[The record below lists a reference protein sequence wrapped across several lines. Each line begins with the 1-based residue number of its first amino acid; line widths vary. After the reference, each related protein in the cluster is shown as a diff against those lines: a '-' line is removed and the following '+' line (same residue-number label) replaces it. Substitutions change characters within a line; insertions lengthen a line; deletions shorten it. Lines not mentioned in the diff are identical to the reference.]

1 MGKSKKQGGKK
12 YNRRSI
18 KNKKVFTGAGL
29 LKTNSDSITGN
40 LSSERKNILL
50 GNLYL
55 LSLGLLDVSALTD
68 SKHKSMED
76 IYNKNKDED
85 KKVFDR
91 LGWKSIENLPGYVA
105 SESTPTAAPDASEPE
120 EEKDEKEEKE
130 EEEEK
135 KEKEKVDG

>member
-55 LSLGLLDVSALTD
+55 LSLGLLDVAALTD
-68 SKHKSMED
+68 NKHKSMED
-76 IYNKNKDED
+76 VYNKNKDGD

-91 LGWKSIENLPGYVA
+91 LGWKSKENLPDVNTAEPPVA
-105 SESTPTAAPDASEPE
+105 AADEPESEPE
-120 EEKDEKEEKE
+120 KEEEEKE
-130 EEEEK
+130 EEEKEKK